1 VSERPHGPVLDP
13 ATRLGEVLFGLIM
26 VLTFTGSLHVATAGR
41 EEVRT
46 MLLGALGCNLAWGI
60 VDAVMY
66 VMNHL
71 IERTRFY
78 ADLRRLKA
86 ARGATE
92 ADAVVASALP
102 DGIAEA
108 LGPAELGPV
117 RERLLRL
124 PEPPERAGLDRKIV
138 RESFAVFLLVFCS
151 TFPVAAPFLLFG
163 DAAIA
168 LRVSNGVALVMM
180 FVAGCLVGKYAGT
193 GAVSTGLGVTL
204 IGVVLVGV
212 TTWLGG

>member
-1 VSERPHGPVLDP
+1 VTERERGPVLDP
-13 ATRLGEVLFGLIM
+13 ATRLGEILFGLIM

-41 EEVRT
+41 EQVRT

-71 IERTRFY
+71 IERTRLY

-86 ARGATE
+86 ARGPE
-92 ADAVVASALP
+92 EGNAVVASTLP
-102 DGIAEA
+102 EGIAEA
-108 LGPAELGPV
+108 LGPAELGPL
-117 RERLLRL
+117 RERLLKI

-138 RESFAVFLLVFCS
+138 KEAFAVFLLVFCS

-163 DAAIA
+163 DAALA
-168 LRVSNGVALVMM
+168 LRISNGVALAMM
-180 FVAGCLVGKYAGT
+180 FIAGCLVGKYAGT

-204 IGVVLVGV
+204 IGLVLVGV

>member
-1 VSERPHGPVLDP
+1 MSDRAGGPVLDP
-13 ATRLGEVLFGLIM
+13 ATRLGEILFGLIM
-26 VLTFTGSLHVATAGR
+26 VLTFTGSIHVATAGR

-71 IERTRFY
+71 IERTRVY
-78 ADLRRLKA
+78 ADLRRLQA
-86 ARGATE
+86 ARGPEE
-92 ADAVVASALP
+92 ADAVLASALP
-102 DGIAEA
+102 EGLAA
-108 LGPAELGPV
+108 VLGPAELGPM
-117 RERLLRL
+117 RERLRKL
-124 PEPPERAGLDRKIV
+124 PPPPDRAYPDAKIV
-138 RESFAVFLLVFCS
+138 REAFAVLLLVFCS

-163 DAAIA
+163 DATTA
-168 LRVSNGVALVMM
+168 LRVSNGVALAMM

-204 IGVVLVGV
+204 IGLVLVGV
-212 TTWLGG
+212 ATWLGG